1 MPETTDTDTGAS
13 ASAPSQ
19 PMTEP
24 HWPPSFDT
32 GPHPAPLPG
41 GSDDACEPPPT
52 DEPAAPENPPTDPP
66 KGSAKP
72 PKPVVVAGQYRFLK
86 WWQLAL
92 VLIAVWIPAAGIG
105 LGLFSWWYSLADKT
119 PAVFVALVYAV
130 VCVVT
135 ALILA
140 MVGEKP
146 LVSAVAIALMSAVFA
161 SAAAA
166 APLYGHYFCQHVSRC
181 VGGVIPY

>member
-1 MPETTDTDTGAS
+1 
-13 ASAPSQ
+13 
-19 PMTEP
+19 MTEP

-32 GPHPAPLPG
+32 GPHPTPLPAP
-41 GSDDACEPPPT
+41 DDGREPEPEPT
-52 DEPAAPENPPTDPP
+52 LEPAEPQPAP
-66 KGSAKP
+66 AKVKP
-72 PKPVVVAGQYRFLK
+72 FKPVVVAGQYRFLK

-92 VLIAVWIPAAGIG
+92 VLVGVWIPAAGIG

-119 PAVFVALVYAV
+119 PAVFVVVLYAAGCIV
-130 VCVVT
+130 
-135 ALILA
+135 AGLIVA

-146 LVSAVAIALMSAVFA
+146 LLAAVAIALMSAVFA

-166 APLYGHYFCQHVSRC
+166 APLYGHYFCQHVERC

>member
-1 MPETTDTDTGAS
+1 MSETTDTGAL
-13 ASAPSQ
+13 

-24 HWPPSFDT
+24 HWPPAFDT
-32 GPHPAPLPG
+32 GPHPTPLPG
-41 GSDDACEPPPT
+41 PASQSEAVLEP
-52 DEPAAPENPPTDPP
+52 EPGEPESKVGPAPV
-66 KGSAKP
+66 KP
-72 PKPVVVAGQYRFLK
+72 PKPVVVEGQYRFLK

-92 VLIAVWIPAAGIG
+92 VLVAVWIPAAGIG

-119 PAVFVALVYAV
+119 PAVFAVVVYAA
-130 VCVVT
+130 VCIV
-135 ALILA
+135 AGLITA

-146 LVSAVAIALMSAVFA
+146 LVAAVAIALMSAVFA
-161 SAAAA
+161 SAVAA

>member
-1 MPETTDTDTGAS
+1 MSETTDTGAL
-13 ASAPSQ
+13 

-32 GPHPAPLPG
+32 GPHPTPLPAPAG
-41 GSDDACEPPPT
+41 DREPEPEPTFQPASTAPPT
-52 DEPAAPENPPTDPP
+52 PV
-66 KGSAKP
+66 KP
-72 PKPVVVAGQYRFLK
+72 LKPVAVAGQYRFLK

-92 VLIAVWIPAAGIG
+92 VLIGVWIPAAGIG

-119 PAVFVALVYAV
+119 PAVFVAVLYAAGCIV
-130 VCVVT
+130 
-135 ALILA
+135 AGLIVA

-146 LVSAVAIALMSAVFA
+146 LLAAVAIALMSAVFA
-161 SAAAA
+161 SAVAA
-166 APLYGHYFCQHVSRC
+166 APLYGHYFCQHVQRC

>member
-1 MPETTDTDTGAS
+1 MSETTDTGAL
-13 ASAPSQ
+13 

-32 GPHPAPLPG
+32 GPHPTPLPAPAG
-41 GSDDACEPPPT
+41 DREPEPEPT
-52 DEPAAPENPPTDPP
+52 LEPASTA
-66 KGSAKP
+66 P
-72 PKPVVVAGQYRFLK
+72 PKPIKPIKPLKPVAVVGQYRFLK

-92 VLIAVWIPAAGIG
+92 VLVGVWIPAAGIG

-119 PAVFVALVYAV
+119 PAVFVVVLYAAGCIV
-130 VCVVT
+130 
-135 ALILA
+135 AGLIVA

-146 LVSAVAIALMSAVFA
+146 LLAAVAIALMSAVFA
-161 SAAAA
+161 SALAA
-166 APLYGHYFCQHVSRC
+166 APLYGHYFCQHVDRC

>member
-1 MPETTDTDTGAS
+1 MSETTDTGAL
-13 ASAPSQ
+13 

-32 GPHPAPLPG
+32 GPHPTPLPAPAG
-41 GSDDACEPPPT
+41 DREPEPEPT
-52 DEPAAPENPPTDPP
+52 LEPASTA
-66 KGSAKP
+66 P
-72 PKPVVVAGQYRFLK
+72 PKPIKPLKPVAVVGQHRFLK

-92 VLIAVWIPAAGIG
+92 VLVGVWIPAAGIG

-119 PAVFVALVYAV
+119 PAVFVVVLYAAGCIV
-130 VCVVT
+130 
-135 ALILA
+135 AGLIVA

-146 LVSAVAIALMSAVFA
+146 LLAAVAIALMSAVFA
-161 SAAAA
+161 SALAA
-166 APLYGHYFCQHVSRC
+166 APLYGHYFCQHVDRC

>member
-1 MPETTDTDTGAS
+1 
-13 ASAPSQ
+13 
-19 PMTEP
+19 MTEP

-32 GPHPAPLPG
+32 GPHPTPLP
-41 GSDDACEPPPT
+41 EPEAS
-52 DEPAAPENPPTDPP
+52 EPGASEPEPEGAPESVEPESKAEP
-66 KGSAKP
+66 SSVKP
-72 PKPVVVAGQYRFLK
+72 LKPVVVEGQLRFLK

-92 VLIAVWIPAAGIG
+92 VLLAVWLPAAGIG

-119 PAVFVALVYAV
+119 PAVFVVVVYAV
-130 VCVVT
+130 VCVV
-135 ALILA
+135 AGLILA

-146 LVSAVAIALMSAVFA
+146 LLAAVAIALMSAVFA